1 VWSKDK
7 LVAGSKD
14 CFDLATIPNH
24 KYVFIS
30 KAGGG
35 ICPVG
40 CVSAGGKQLQV
51 SVNYLD
57 NGSSANSFQ
66 HHFTGVGDLLL
77 FFAALKAKKSK
88 KRKKKQQV
96 SGVFHG
102 KLFV

>member
-1 VWSKDK
+1 
-7 LVAGSKD
+7 
-14 CFDLATIPNH
+14 
-24 KYVFIS
+24 
-30 KAGGG
+30 
-35 ICPVG
+35 
-40 CVSAGGKQLQV
+40 
-51 SVNYLD
+51 LD

-102 KLFV
+102 KLVV